1 MTTRAK
7 RLFLTALMAA
17 YHLELG
23 GASWLLAQTK
33 APALD
38 PTASVTISAG
48 DVVAITVFPV
58 EEYSKEVTVQPDG
71 MIELPLI
78 GAILAKGLTAKELQR
93 LLESKYVRFVANP
106 KVTVNVRRFSGRRV
120 AIIGEVHAAGYYEY
134 RDGMRI
140 LELVSLAGGLGDNAK
155 ASKTRILRQETGGS
169 RVTVDLGAVLEGQ
182 ADQNVALSPGDTIF
196 VPKGRNTKNVMWMTA
211 NVLPWL
217 SLMTLISSMILI
229 AKTQ

>member
-7 RLFLTALMAA
+7 RLFLASLMAV

-23 GASWLLAQTK
+23 GASALLAQTK
-33 APALD
+33 APAQD
-38 PTASVTISAG
+38 PTSAVTISAG

-78 GAILAKGLTAKELQR
+78 GAILVKGLTAKELQR

-106 KVTVNVRRFSGRRV
+106 KVTVNIRRFSGRRV
-120 AIIGEVHAAGYYEY
+120 AILGEVHTAGYFEY
-134 RDGMRI
+134 RDGMKI

-155 ASKTRILRQETGGS
+155 GSKTRILRSETGGGVMS
-169 RVTVDLGAVLEGQ
+169 VDLNAVLQGNS
-182 ADQNVALSPGDTIF
+182 DQNVALSPGDTIY
-196 VPKGRNTKNVMWMTA
+196 VPKGRNTKSVMWMTA
-211 NVLPWL
+211 NILPWL
-217 SLMTLISSMILI
+217 SLMTLISSMVLI